1 MVMVNSSS
9 AAVSSKP
16 TESTNSTEALADFDT
31 FLRLLTAQLANQ
43 DPLNPTDGTE
53 FTGQLAQFSSLEQQI
68 NTNDLLKELIDTQ
81 PNTKQSEA
89 MSYIGKDVL
98 APGNA
103 FILNDTKNIEFTY
116 EVSSVLE
123 SANAS
128 IYDADGEK
136 VRDFKVDTSQGI
148 HEVLWDG
155 RNNEGEKLNSGIYTV
170 KVEASSINSSGATT
184 TQALDTYVYSEAKKI
199 TNLGKSYAIL
209 TADGR
214 TVELEEILGVKEASA
229 TSSSTDHAN
238 ALQMLG
244 KQILI
249 PGSTFNFS
257 GLEQAFTYGLT
268 KDAQS
273 VTITIKDSAGNKVK
287 QAPFESTAGSHEY
300 TWDGKDSS
308 GNTVDDGQYSVEI
321 VAQNTNAEGE
331 IEEEYLDSLY
341 YGKATKVESSGGV
354 VLMYVDD
361 GRTALYSD
369 IIATKD

>member
-9 AAVSSKP
+9 AAVSS
-16 TESTNSTEALADFDT
+16 TATSSTDSSEALADFDT

-103 FILNDTKNIEFTY
+103 FILQDTKNVEFTY

-136 VRDFKVDTSQGI
+136 VREFNVDASQGI

-155 RNNEGEKLNSGIYTV
+155 RNDAGEKLESGVYTV

-184 TQALDTYVYSEAKKI
+184 SQALDTYVYSEAKKI
-199 TNLGKSYAIL
+199 TNLGKSYAVL

-214 TVELEEILGVKEASA
+214 TVELEEILGVKEANS

-257 GLEQAFTYGLT
+257 GLEQSFTYGLT
-268 KDAQS
+268 KDSQS
-273 VTITIKDSAGNKVK
+273 VTITIKDSVGNKVK
-287 QAPFESTAGSHEY
+287 QVPFESTAGSHEY
-300 TWDGKDSS
+300 TWDGKDSN
-308 GNTVDDGQYSVEI
+308 GDTVDDGEYSIEI

-331 IEEEYLDSLY
+331 IDEEFLDSLY

-369 IIATKD
+369 VIATKD